1 MSKELFLALCLFGT
15 SAAVCAGKAKAP
27 PAAQAVDAEIERG
40 RAAAQADFATGRPGW
55 YFFFYSN
62 MPNGPDDPVQA
73 RERDLFIALL
83 EEKGIRP
90 MNSSTGCIPDTAFP
104 RFTHGYNQVAEPLLK
119 EKFGSDYLRLWK
131 EEVAR
136 RMKEHPQPAG

>member
-1 MSKELFLALCLFGT
+1 MIKELLLASCLLGAST
-15 SAAVCAGKAKAP
+15 AVFAGKAKAP
-27 PAAQAVDAEIERG
+27 PAAQAVDAEFEQG
-40 RAAAQADFATGRPGW
+40 RATAKADFAAGRPGW

-104 RFTHGYNQVAEPLLK
+104 RFTQGYNMVAEPLLK
-119 EKFGSDYLRLWK
+119 EKFGSDYLRLFK

-136 RMKEHPQPAG
+136 RMKAAPQPAG